1 MIRWWRGVEP
11 FGLTG
16 LPGQRFFT
24 CSAKAVPGSFCVKEP
39 VPILDS
45 VPCSDCTIEEKT
57 TIPIVLPHTGTP
69 VTSDLTWLRLVVKR
83 QHQKCQIRP

>member
-1 MIRWWRGVEP
+1 M
-11 FGLTG
+11 
-16 LPGQRFFT
+16 
-24 CSAKAVPGSFCVKEP
+24 KET

-45 VPCSDCTIEEKT
+45 VPRSNCTIEEKT

-83 QHQKCQIRP
+83 QEQKCKLRVSFTSGAGPLAAPSLCFQGRISVAAEVLERARKT